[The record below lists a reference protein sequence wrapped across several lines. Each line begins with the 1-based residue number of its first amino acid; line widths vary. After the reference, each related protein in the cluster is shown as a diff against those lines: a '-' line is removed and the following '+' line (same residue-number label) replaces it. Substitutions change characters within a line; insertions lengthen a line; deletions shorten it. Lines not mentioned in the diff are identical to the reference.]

1 MLGNKIENLLNKNST
16 DVKNFLNSATPEQLE
31 FYDVAGKLLSN
42 NNDMG
47 IISDYTDDEHLNR
60 ITNACVE
67 HKDSDFVKKL
77 KDVQYSDDLM
87 KLEDMVPDDETF
99 NTYVSSLIGQ
109 LKSEEKQTDFRK
121 FYDAVVSDSHAYGK
135 TAEDCKAIINRGE
148 ALVDNKDNINTYCSD
163 SEKNNLYNAFAKQIM
178 NYVSTGNMT
187 ADAKNN
193 MTASLAG
200 SIKEN
205 GLSAGP
211 VKKIMDYCR
220 SKVNEPSIAATPQ
233 SETDKIVKDSAD
245 RVVNVMAEKPDM
257 KRNIY
262 KFKYNTLEA
271 PEWLFLKCYQEMLD
285 NKEAVTET
293 KKMMLDSAAMEQY
306 NLLEEQMPFAE
317 DNKDELYEFYDAV
330 HFMENDGVSLN
341 NTISKM
347 NEFNYAYDKYLNDGE
362 YEARHKDDMPVL
374 LKSEEDVIESK
385 EAVKSEEFV
394 KPEPISEDELFDDL
408 NDDTDEFDNFE
419 SVKPLDYI
427 IRDRIDKNMRITQ
440 SDIDKTRQLV
450 LDRCN
455 KIDEDYNR
463 DIDVIE
469 ANKNVI
475 FEVDDILRENN
486 IEVATDFNRLDAYVK
501 DKVNDVLKP
510 YGLEDLSGDRLRVAF
525 DDKVIQ
531 RKVQYE
537 SDVEDFYESVYELDR
552 FDWSKVSADVTGRNS
567 DMSKRRINIID
578 IATTNALG
586 AGYATYSQ
594 HRFEDTM
601 NSYKDQYVRPKY
613 NSPLAGIDLTKS
625 IASDGMSSETEI
637 KAMKKSIEDNIHS
650 DLVKSIEGVKE
661 TVREDDFKELIEPE
675 ATNGEEYGIT
685 KPALSTA
692 ERNAKMSRLENNV
705 IRNADDILRQTK
717 IDARRSLSGKSD
729 GPNF

>member
-1 MLGNKIENLLNKNST
+1 MLSGKIENLLNKNST
-16 DVKNFLNSATPEQLE
+16 DVKNFLNSATPEQLD
-31 FYDVAGKLLSN
+31 FYEIAGKLLSN
-42 NNDMG
+42 NSDIG
-47 IISDYTDDEHLNR
+47 SISDCTDDVHLEQ
-60 ITNACVE
+60 ITNACIE

-77 KDVQYSDDLM
+77 KDIQYADDLL
-87 KLEDMVPDDETF
+87 KLKGTVPDDNVF
-99 NTYVSSLIGQ
+99 KTYVSSVIEQ
-109 LKSEEKQTDFRK
+109 LESKQKQADFRE
-121 FYDAVVSDSHAYGK
+121 FYDGIVSDKHVYNK
-135 TAEDCKAIINRGE
+135 TAEDCKTIIDRGA
-148 ALVDNKDNINTYCSD
+148 ALTNNKSDIDKYCSEA
-163 SEKNNLYNAFAKQIM
+163 EKDNLYNAFAKQIM

-187 ADAKNN
+187 VEAKEN
-193 MTASLAG
+193 MAASLAD
-200 SIKEN
+200 SVKEN
-205 GLSAGP
+205 GISAGP
-211 VKKIMDYCR
+211 VKKIMDYCH
-220 SKVNEPSIAATPQ
+220 SKVNESSKIITPQ

-245 RVVNVMAEKPDM
+245 RVVNAMSKKPDV
-257 KRNIY
+257 KRNTY

-285 NKEAVTET
+285 NKESITDT

-347 NEFNYAYDKYLNDGE
+347 NEFNYAYDKYLNDGD

-374 LKSEEDVIESK
+374 LKSEEDVIEPK
-385 EAVKSEEFV
+385 EAVKSEAFV

-408 NDDTDEFDNFE
+408 NDDTDDFDDFE

-440 SDIDKTRQLV
+440 SDIDKTRQLI
-450 LDRCN
+450 LDRRD
-455 KIDEDYNR
+455 KIDVDYNR

-469 ANKNVI
+469 ADKNAI

-486 IEVATDFNRLDAYVK
+486 IEVTTDFNRLDDYVK
-501 DKVNDVLKP
+501 DKVNDALKS
-510 YGLEDLSGDRLRVAF
+510 YGLEDLSGDRLRVAL
-525 DDKVIQ
+525 DDRIIQ

-601 NSYKDQYVRPKY
+601 NSYKEQYVKPKY
-613 NSPLAGIDLTKS
+613 SSPLAGIDLTKS
-625 IASDGMSSETEI
+625 IASDGISSETEI

-661 TVREDDFKELIEPE
+661 TAREDDFKELIEPE
-675 ATNGEEYGIT
+675 AANGEEYGIT
-685 KPALSTA
+685 KPALSAA
-692 ERNAKMSRLENNV
+692 ERKAKMSRLENNV
-705 IRNADDILRQTK
+705 IRSADDILRQTK